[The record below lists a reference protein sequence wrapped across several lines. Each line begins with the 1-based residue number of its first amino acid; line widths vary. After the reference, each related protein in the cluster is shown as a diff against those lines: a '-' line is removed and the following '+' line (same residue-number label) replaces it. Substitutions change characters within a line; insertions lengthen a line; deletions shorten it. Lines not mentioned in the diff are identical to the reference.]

1 MPNNDKPTWKEIK
14 QNPYVGRA
22 TEAVKF
28 WWGDNPKDIATEMVK
43 DALLFGTAR
52 KVYKVGKK
60 GLSESKTVQD
70 LIKKSNQHGDAIIK
84 TVQSKWNNQ
93 FPQTV
98 PDTTVTIT
106 KKTKK
111 TTPVKKKTPTPTY
124 NPKRDVNVSQTEK
137 KKRRRTNVEL
147 GKHRSRKGR

>member
-1 MPNNDKPTWKEIK
+1 MPNNKKPTWEEVKE
-14 QNPYVGRA
+14 NPYVGRA
-22 TEAVKF
+22 TKAVKF
-28 WWGDNPKDIATEMVK
+28 WWGDNPKDIATEMIK

-70 LIKKSNQHGDAIIK
+70 LIKKSNQHGDEIIK

-93 FPQTV
+93 FNKTV

-111 TTPVKKKTPTPTY
+111 KTQAPKPTPKQKYIKPQQTKHKKVHG
-124 NPKRDVNVSQTEK
+124 NP
-137 KKRRRTNVEL
+137 RRKQPR
-147 GKHRSRKGR
+147 